1 MIKFFRIFFINVII
15 FILIFFSI
23 EIIILIFKPNHLI
36 LDDEVGWKLRPN
48 YKVEKT
54 EKDLYGQTYKVKFN
68 VNNRGIINVG
78 DENDK
83 SISILV
89 LGDSFSSDPYVSK
102 ERMWYGV
109 LQDELK
115 KKFKK
120 NISINVIGA
129 GGYGSLQ
136 QYLLMKKLNL
146 NNDLVILQFCSN
158 DFDNNILEIEKKNGS
173 INQYSRRPY
182 LDSKNELYY
191 DESFSS
197 KLLRSKFLGESRII
211 NKILFWYGNN
221 RNIIDINNQLRDD
234 SYHVTKKIL
243 KKIRTFY
250 PDKEYF
256 IFNCEYSDN
265 RWKKLAKETN
275 FIPIIEN
282 SKNLRIA
289 KEGNLKIYYA
299 DGGHYN
305 ELGHQI
311 MGLSIANNKQLLNVI
326 KLKVNK

>member
-1 MIKFFRIFFINVII
+1 MIKFFRIFFINIIIVII
-15 FILIFFSI
+15 IFFSI
-23 EIIILIFKPNHLI
+23 EIVILIFKPNHLI
-36 LDDEVGWKLRPN
+36 LDDELGWKLRPN

-54 EKDLYGQTYKVKFN
+54 EKDLYGQTYKVKFD
-68 VNNRGIINVG
+68 VNSRGIINVG

-89 LGDSFSSDPYVSK
+89 LGDSFSMDPYVSK
-102 ERMWYGV
+102 EKMWYGI
-109 LQDELK
+109 LQDQLK

-221 RNIIDINNQLRDD
+221 RNVNDINNQLWDS
-234 SYHVTKKIL
+234 SYHVTKTIL
-243 KKIRTFY
+243 KKIRSFY

-275 FIPIIEN
+275 FIPIVEN
-282 SKNLRIA
+282 SINLRKA
-289 KEGNLKIYYA
+289 KERNLKIYYS

-305 ELGHQI
+305 ELGQEI

-326 KLKVNK
+326 KLKINK

>member
-1 MIKFFRIFFINVII
+1 MIKFFRIFFVNIII
-15 FILIFFSI
+15 FIIIFFSI
-23 EIIILIFKPNHLI
+23 EIVVLIFKPNHLI
-36 LDDEVGWKLRPN
+36 LDDELGWKLRPN

-54 EKDLYGQTYKVKFN
+54 EKDLYGQTYKVKFD
-68 VNNRGIINVG
+68 VNSKGIINVG

-102 ERMWYGV
+102 EKMWYGI
-109 LQDELK
+109 LQDQLK

-221 RNIIDINNQLRDD
+221 RNVNDINNQLRDS
-234 SYHVTKKIL
+234 SYHVTKTIL
-243 KKIRTFY
+243 KRMRSFY

-265 RWKKLAKETN
+265 RWEKLAKETN
-275 FIPIIEN
+275 FIPIVEN
-282 SKNLRIA
+282 SKNLRKA
-289 KEGNLKIYYA
+289 KEGNLKIYYS

-305 ELGHQI
+305 ELGQEI

-326 KLKVNK
+326 KLKINK

>member
-1 MIKFFRIFFINVII
+1 MIKFFRIFFINIII

-36 LDDEVGWKLRPN
+36 LDDELGWKLRPN

-54 EKDLYGQTYKVKFN
+54 EKDLYGQAYKVKFD

-211 NKILFWYGNN
+211 SKILFWYGNN
-221 RNIIDINNQLRDD
+221 RNIIDINNQLKDD
-234 SYHVTKKIL
+234 SYYVTKKIL

-250 PDKEYF
+250 PDNEYF

-282 SKNLRIA
+282 SINLRMA

-311 MGLSIANNKQLLNVI
+311 MGRSIAKNKQLLNVI
-326 KLKVNK
+326 KLKINK